1 MMADGSPWWADEGDG
16 VKPDWGELP
25 ASEKEASS
33 GPVGVPDSWDEEAG
47 LPARCG
53 CMICGIRRRL

>member
-16 VKPDWGELP
+16 VKPDWGGELP

-53 CMICGIRRRL
+53 CMI